1 MSQESGLG
9 NAEEKK
15 RLAEEVQP
23 KKFMMAKDVGQ
34 TQEAT
39 GKPKLPAPGTLEQ
52 REESEADGQR
62 EVGGARIRAWNPE
75 GNGGLRQ
82 ALAQPTAA

>member
-1 MSQESGLG
+1 
-9 NAEEKK
+9 
-15 RLAEEVQP
+15 
-23 KKFMMAKDVGQ
+23 MMAKDAGQ

-62 EVGGARIRAWNPE
+62 EVGGARRRAWNPE
-75 GNGGLRQ
+75 GNGG
-82 ALAQPTAA
+82 A